1 MKPAST
7 GSMKPKAAPP
17 VSLKNFASGVF
28 EPNDERQ
35 HVADAVHQVLVDLAA
50 DALACRIVGTLD
62 LIRTAGVIDRCF
74 AGQRAVD
81 ELVGLVDAVGH
92 LRDDDVLAVEA
103 AHGHVLIG
111 GDDDAVC
118 RGDLSVREDVLRAA
132 GAVRLDLDG
141 DAAFLRVLLKAL
153 GCHEGMGNARR
164 AGRDGQHLDVVG
176 RGCSR
181 LLRGSCRS
189 LEPARFLVVDEL
201 QELVLIPGGDQGLL
215 EVWIHDHGRELREDS
230 QMLII
235 GRVRGR
241 DHEEQAGRVAV
252 HGLEVHALRHGHGRE
267 AGGLDA
273 RALGVRRGD
282 AVAEARRALGFAR
295 QDILL
300 VLIGI
305 AEVARGI
312 HELSQLADC
321 RLLVFRMR
329 AQHDTLALEQF
340 RNAHIFLS
348 FLYMRYFSGV
358 I

>member
-1 MKPAST
+1 
-7 GSMKPKAAPP
+7 
-17 VSLKNFASGVF
+17 
-28 EPNDERQ
+28 
-35 HVADAVHQVLVDLAA
+35 
-50 DALACRIVGTLD
+50 
-62 LIRTAGVIDRCF
+62 
-74 AGQRAVD
+74 
-81 ELVGLVDAVGH
+81 
-92 LRDDDVLAVEA
+92 
-103 AHGHVLIG
+103 
-111 GDDDAVC
+111 
-118 RGDLSVREDVLRAA
+118 
-132 GAVRLDLDG
+132 
-141 DAAFLRVLLKAL
+141 
-153 GCHEGMGNARR
+153 
-164 AGRDGQHLDVVG
+164 
-176 RGCSR
+176 
-181 LLRGSCRS
+181 
-189 LEPARFLVVDEL
+189 
-201 QELVLIPGGDQGLL
+201 
-215 EVWIHDHGRELREDS
+215 
-230 QMLII
+230 MLII